1 MGYDAEPICADELKL
16 RGIPSSAPTSR
27 TQTSRLDRSR
37 NDADSINRGI
47 EDSLYWVVRTASA
60 AVAEEA
66 HLFGF
71 RLA

>member
-1 MGYDAEPICADELKL
+1 MTREPICAEELKL
-16 RGIPSSAPTSR
+16 REIPSSA
-27 TQTSRLDRSR
+27 RLQEPRLQDSNRIR

-60 AVAEEA
+60 AVAEA
-66 HLFGF
+66 HLFDF

>member
-1 MGYDAEPICADELKL
+1 MTRNLSALTNS
-16 RGIPSSAPTSR
+16 SSAGYR
-27 TQTSRLDRSR
+27 RLPRLQEPQLQDSNRSR

-66 HLFGF
+66 HLFGS